1 LQPPW
6 LHPSV
11 LWLPAEMQG
20 PLMASLIPSCLEG
33 QMIAFGNTKL
43 VIPDFPVMNELGTTQ
58 NFVK

>member
-1 LQPPW
+1 
-6 LHPSV
+6 
-11 LWLPAEMQG
+11 
-20 PLMASLIPSCLEG
+20 MASLIPSCLEG